1 MASQTISV
9 NENKG
14 MKQFAPMLIILM
26 LGLFMV
32 ILNQTLLSVA
42 MPRMMAEFNVAATT
56 IQWLST
62 GFMLVN
68 GALIPLSAFLIER
81 FGTRVL
87 FLAAMLLFTVG
98 TFICGIAPNF
108 PVILTGRLIQAA
120 GGGILQPLVMTII
133 LFIFPPEM
141 RGKGMGIFG
150 LAIMFAPAIGP
161 TLSGWVIQEYSWRV
175 MFYAMV
181 PLGMIVIILAL
192 LSMHNVAEPKKIKL
206 DLLGASLSLLG
217 VASLLYGVSEAGS
230 KGWTD
235 SIVLGTIIIGLIL
248 LTLFVV
254 QQLKSE
260 TPMLD
265 FRVFKYDMFVLSNI
279 ISAIVTVAMFT
290 GIFLLPIYLQTLR
303 GFTPVQSG
311 LLMLPGALVMMVMS
325 PISGALF
332 DKIGP
337 RPLALLGLA
346 ITAVTTFEF
355 ANLTTETTYSTLVII
370 YAIRALGMSLL
381 MMPIMTAGMNQL
393 PKHLNTHG
401 TAMSNTLKQVTGAIG
416 TSFVTTIYTTRASF
430 HGTALGTEM
439 STSDPGFVQNFQTI
453 VQSIMS
459 TMNQTSEQAQETAMS
474 LISSQIQGQANVMGI
489 NDAFFWATGFAIA
502 GIVLSLFLRDVRKD
516 KAMKKDKQEHL
527 DVPLLPSP
535 VKKSV

>member
-1 MASQTISV
+1 MASQTITV

-81 FGTRVL
+81 FGTRIL
-87 FLAAMLLFTVG
+87 FLAAMFLFTVG

-181 PLGMIVIILAL
+181 PLGMIVMTLAF
-192 LSMHNVAEPKKIKL
+192 LSMRNVAEPR
-206 DLLGASLSLLG
+206 
-217 VASLLYGVSEAGS
+217 E
-230 KGWTD
+230 
-235 SIVLGTIIIGLIL
+235 
-248 LTLFVV
+248 
-254 QQLKSE
+254 
-260 TPMLD
+260 
-265 FRVFKYDMFVLSNI
+265 
-279 ISAIVTVAMFT
+279 
-290 GIFLLPIYLQTLR
+290 
-303 GFTPVQSG
+303 
-311 LLMLPGALVMMVMS
+311 
-325 PISGALF
+325 
-332 DKIGP
+332 
-337 RPLALLGLA
+337 
-346 ITAVTTFEF
+346 
-355 ANLTTETTYSTLVII
+355 
-370 YAIRALGMSLL
+370 
-381 MMPIMTAGMNQL
+381 NQ
-393 PKHLNTHG
+393 
-401 TAMSNTLKQVTGAIG
+401 I
-416 TSFVTTIYTTRASF
+416 
-430 HGTALGTEM
+430 
-439 STSDPGFVQNFQTI
+439 
-453 VQSIMS
+453 
-459 TMNQTSEQAQETAMS
+459 
-474 LISSQIQGQANVMGI
+474 
-489 NDAFFWATGFAIA
+489 GFA
-502 GIVLSLFLRDVRKD
+502 GCLSILARCCIITIRC
-516 KAMKKDKQEHL
+516 Q
-527 DVPLLPSP
+527 
-535 VKKSV
+535 

>member
-87 FLAAMLLFTVG
+87 FLAAMFLFTVG

-181 PLGMIVIILAL
+181 PLGIIVIILAL

-235 SIVLGTIIIGLIL
+235 SLVLGTIIIGLTL

-311 LLMLPGALVMMVMS
+311 LLMLP
-325 PISGALF
+325 
-332 DKIGP
+332 
-337 RPLALLGLA
+337 
-346 ITAVTTFEF
+346 
-355 ANLTTETTYSTLVII
+355 
-370 YAIRALGMSLL
+370 
-381 MMPIMTAGMNQL
+381 
-393 PKHLNTHG
+393 
-401 TAMSNTLKQVTGAIG
+401 
-416 TSFVTTIYTTRASF
+416 
-430 HGTALGTEM
+430 
-439 STSDPGFVQNFQTI
+439 
-453 VQSIMS
+453 
-459 TMNQTSEQAQETAMS
+459 
-474 LISSQIQGQANVMGI
+474 
-489 NDAFFWATGFAIA
+489 
-502 GIVLSLFLRDVRKD
+502 
-516 KAMKKDKQEHL
+516 EHL
-527 DVPLLPSP
+527 
-535 VKKSV
+535 